1 MIEALEDA
9 AVSGD
14 ADLLQPGLLH
24 ELFERQADTRPEAP
38 ALECAGARM
47 SYGGLERRSNQLARL
62 LRQRGVRRGD
72 CVGLWL
78 PRSMDALV
86 ALLGIMKA
94 GAAYVPLD
102 SECPADR
109 AAFVLGDCHAR
120 AVVTTSA
127 FAGRMGGWSA
137 GVSVIAVDECAADLE
152 AQLAARLR
160 AAQAGLSPRDLCYV
174 IYTSGTTGR
183 PKGVEIEHRSACHL
197 VRAEGRL
204 FQVRPEDRV
213 FQGFSVAFDASVEEI
228 WLAFFAG
235 ATLVVGTA
243 ATYVGARRAQTVKTF
258 STTADLRAKLK
269 AGSGKKVE
277 AIFHAAA
284 VSDFAFGQ
292 IFSETKPDE
301 FTALKAVKKIS
312 TRQGSLLV
320 ELVPTPKIIAE
331 LRGWFPAAKIVGWK
345 FEANGGRA
353 DALRAAQQQLAECAT
368 DFCVANGPAYGP
380 GFSLVS
386 AGGRRHFAGAR
397 GLFSALEIC

>member
-1 MIEALEDA
+1 MNCIVTA
-9 AVSGD
+9 G
-14 ADLLQPGLLH
+14 PT
-24 ELFERQADTRPEAP
+24 FEPLDD
-38 ALECAGARM
+38 
-47 SYGGLERRSNQLARL
+47 
-62 LRQRGVRRGD
+62 VRRLTNFSTG
-72 CVGLWL
+72 
-78 PRSMDALV
+78 R
-86 ALLGIMKA
+86 LGTELA
-94 GAAYVPLD
+94 NFL
-102 SECPADR
+102 ADR
-109 AAFVLGDCHAR
+109 GHR
-120 AVVTTSA
+120 VT
-127 FAGRMGGWSA
+127 
-137 GVSVIAVDECAADLE
+137 L
-152 AQLAARLR
+152 L
-160 AAQAGLSPRDLCYV
+160 
-174 IYTSGTTGR
+174 
-183 PKGVEIEHRSACHL
+183 
-197 VRAEGRL
+197 
-204 FQVRPEDRV
+204 
-213 FQGFSVAFDASVEEI
+213 
-228 WLAFFAG
+228 
-235 ATLVVGTA
+235 VGTA